1 MVEETIHEGQ
11 NQQDEARRE
20 FTAEQLCLAQRCI
33 QIAILIAKAAGHK
46 KRSKPFCKLVQSVVQ
61 FAIST
66 WRSVETESPLNQR
79 LVTFRRTAA
88 VCMKVSPL
96 SGRYSRSLISA
107 HLHINYETDLTG
119 LWNLVVV
126 PDWDWCLAFSLERGI
141 MCHGLAYLHHHV
153 KAFYRLFLFGAM
165 CIPSASPNTDEGLSS
180 NTNPAFIFSEGFW

>member
-20 FTAEQLCLAQRCI
+20 FTEEQLCLAQRCI
-33 QIAILIAKAAGHK
+33 QIAILIAKAAGHE

-88 VCMKVSPL
+88 VCTK
-96 SGRYSRSLISA
+96 
-107 HLHINYETDLTG
+107 E
-119 LWNLVVV
+119 LV
-126 PDWDWCLAFSLERGI
+126 
-141 MCHGLAYLHHHV
+141 
-153 KAFYRLFLFGAM
+153 
-165 CIPSASPNTDEGLSS
+165 
-180 NTNPAFIFSEGFW
+180 FSEESLNP